1 MVKKYNTPTKK
12 TIIKLKF
19 NVYLILILDNT
30 CRVATWS
37 GSQERSRKTKKKE
50 EIQSKKARKSQEIF
64 FLKTSDFVNSN
75 LQNSLY
81 LYAFSW

>member
-37 GSQERSRKTKKKE
+37 GNQERSRKTKKND

-64 FLKTSDFVNSN
+64 F
-75 LQNSLY
+75 
-81 LYAFSW
+81 

>member
-37 GSQERSRKTKKKE
+37 GSQERSRKTKKKD
-50 EIQSKKARKSQEIF
+50 EIQSKKARKSQENF
-64 FLKTSDFVNSN
+64 FF
-75 LQNSLY
+75 
-81 LYAFSW
+81 